1 MPDDAVT
8 LDYVCEKLIT
18 YGTPEQVTERI
29 LALREEIGDFGQIV
43 YVGHD
48 WADPALGRRSMVL
61 MAEKVL
67 PALNSSIS
75 SSVAAR

>member
-8 LDYVCEKLIT
+8 LDYVCDRLVT
-18 YGTPEQVTERI
+18 YGTPDQVAEKI

-48 WADPALGRRSMVL
+48 WTDPELARRSMVL
-61 MAEKVL
+61 MAEKVM
-67 PALNSSIS
+67 PTINSAIS
-75 SSVAAR
+75 PSASAR